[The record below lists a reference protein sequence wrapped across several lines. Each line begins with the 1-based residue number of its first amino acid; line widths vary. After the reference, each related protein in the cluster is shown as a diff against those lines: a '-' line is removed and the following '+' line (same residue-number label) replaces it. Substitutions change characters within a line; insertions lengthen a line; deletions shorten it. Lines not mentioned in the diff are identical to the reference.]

1 MKKVFVI
8 AHTHWDF
15 EWYFTRQDA
24 RIQFIY
30 HMDEVLRALK
40 NNVIDYY
47 LLDGQMSIIDD
58 YLESV
63 PENASELRKFIKA
76 GRLFVGPWYT
86 QVDEMV
92 TSGESMVRNL
102 QQGIKLSSELGRS
115 IPIGYLPDSFG
126 QNHDIPKIYNGFG
139 IKNAVFWRG
148 MPKEKSARY
157 FYWTSDDNSR
167 VLVANLRNG
176 YPVGVDLMESS
187 NYPDLL
193 HKISTN
199 TDVNNLVLPVGGDQ
213 RPVDFNLKQKI
224 KEVNTSQSDF
234 ELVEGT
240 YPEYF
245 KELSKEKGLP
255 TYSGEFVDPS
265 TSKIHRGI
273 YSSRADLKML
283 YDRLERLMTF
293 EVEPLMAMAQF
304 HGIMTK
310 PGVISQI
317 WKTIFRGQ
325 AHDSS
330 GGCNSD
336 ETNRD
341 IHHRGEIA
349 LQLGLSLK
357 GYLLRKLSSN
367 VTNKMDLFF
376 WNPTVSPITKIY
388 KTYVITKSPKFE
400 LIDEE
405 GNEVEYQVIKQDK
418 IDKAILRHDKE
429 EMVPDYYYK
438 TTVAVALT
446 IQSTDWTGIL
456 VKENID
462 SKNVESKGSHEI
474 ENDHYQISMNH
485 SGLTLVDKDSG
496 KIYHD
501 FLTVEDGGDEGDTYD
516 YSPAYRDWILSLNF
530 NDSEIKGIEGKLYSS
545 LSIKGNWLLP
555 VDLEERGKKEKSKKL
570 EYNLQLTLEKNN
582 PVIGVT
588 LKLSNNVLDHR
599 LRLVINTGINAKN
612 SYADTP
618 FGVISRPVID
628 PHLKDWKEIG
638 YHEEPTS
645 IRPFLHF
652 ANIHN
657 SESSVSFI
665 GLGEKDF
672 QVVGDS
678 FNSLAVTLFRGVG
691 FLGRPDLLRRPSDAS
706 GLQTKYV
713 PTPDSQLQGDMVFE
727 GGILISKKFD
737 PSKLQRAHNLLSVDD
752 LFYQNQDIDKF
763 TMRVQYFGINKNIE
777 PLIHK
782 PLVNIKADDLVKSTF
797 TSTPDGTG
805 LVVRLY
811 NPSKEKIKNPGSI
824 RLNLSSNVKILNLN
838 NQVIENGVDNIKEY
852 ELASFNPGEIRTFGI
867 YPIK

>member
-63 PENASELRKFIKA
+63 PENTAILRRYIKT

-102 QQGIKLSSELGRS
+102 QQGFKLSSELGRTV
-115 IPIGYLPDSFG
+115 PIGYLPDSFG

-139 IKNAVFWRG
+139 IKDAVFWRG

-157 FYWTSDDNSR
+157 FYWTSDDDSR
-167 VLVANLRNG
+167 VLVANLKNG
-176 YPVGVDLMESS
+176 YPVGVDLMESD
-187 NYPDLL
+187 NYSELL
-193 HKISTN
+193 HKISTD
-199 TDVNNLVLPVGGDQ
+199 TDVGSLVLPVGGDQ
-213 RPVDFNLKQKI
+213 RPVDFDLKKKI
-224 KEVNTSQSDF
+224 REVNDSQGDYDLF
-234 ELVEGT
+234 EGT

-245 KELSKEKGLP
+245 KELSKETNLP
-255 TYSGEFVDPS
+255 VYSGEFVDPS

-273 YSSRADLKML
+273 YSSRADLKMI
-283 YDRLERLMTF
+283 YDHLERLMTF
-293 EVEPLMAMAQF
+293 EVEALMAMAQY
-304 HGIMTK
+304 HGIEVK
-310 PGVISQI
+310 PGLLSQI

-341 IHHRGEIA
+341 IRHRGEVA

-367 VTNKMDLFF
+367 VKKDIDLFF
-376 WNPTVSPITKIY
+376 WNPTVSSLTKVQE
-388 KTYVITKSPKFE
+388 TYIVTKKSDFK
-400 LIDEE
+400 LIDEN
-405 GNEVEYQVIKQDK
+405 GNEVKYQKIDQEK
-418 IDKAILRHDKE
+418 IDKAVLRHNKADMK
-429 EMVPDYYYK
+429 PDYYYRTK
-438 TTVAVALT
+438 IAVSVI
-446 IQSTDWTGIL
+446 IQPTDWTGLSI
-456 VKENID
+456 VEGSSNSFV
-462 SKNVESKGSHEI
+462 SKKASSI
-474 ENDHYQISMNH
+474 ENDYYKISIDQ
-485 SGLTLVDKDSG
+485 SGLVLKDKNNN
-496 KIYHD
+496 KIYHN
-501 FLTVEDGGDEGDTYD
+501 FISVEDGGDEGDTYD
-516 YSPAYRDWILSLNF
+516 YSPAYEDWILSLNF
-530 NDSEIKGIEGKLYSS
+530 DDAEVEGLSGKLQDS
-545 LSIKGNWLLP
+545 LSLNGKWSLP
-555 VDLEERGKKEKSKKL
+555 KNLDERSKKQKSGFL
-570 EYNLQLTLEKNN
+570 RYSLRLVLEKDN
-582 PVIGVT
+582 PVIGFE
-588 LKLSNNVLDHR
+588 LKLSNDVLDHR
-599 LRLVINTGINAKN
+599 LRVVINTDINAQN

-618 FGVISRPVID
+618 FGVIERPVVD
-628 PHLKDWKEIG
+628 SHLKDWKDIG

-657 SESSVSFI
+657 DESSVSFI

-672 QVVGDS
+672 QVTGDS
-678 FNSLAVTLFRGVG
+678 FNKLAITLFRGVG

-713 PTPDSQLQGDMVFE
+713 PTPDSQLQGKMTFK
-727 GGILISKKFD
+727 GGIVVGKEFD
-737 PSKLQRAHNLLSVDD
+737 SSQLQRMHNLLSVND
-752 LFYQNQDIDKF
+752 LYYQNQKLDKF
-763 TMRVQYFGINKNIE
+763 TMRVQYFPINKNVMK
-777 PLIHK
+777 LNHYS
-782 PLVNIKADDLVKSTF
+782 LVNVESDKLVKSSF

-811 NPSKEKIKNPGSI
+811 NPTKVELKDPGTI
-824 RLNLSSNVKILNLN
+824 TFHDNCNIKILNLN
-838 NQVIENGVDNIKEY
+838 NEIISNNLDGVKKL
-852 ELASFNPGEIRTFGI
+852 ELKPFRSGEIRTLGI